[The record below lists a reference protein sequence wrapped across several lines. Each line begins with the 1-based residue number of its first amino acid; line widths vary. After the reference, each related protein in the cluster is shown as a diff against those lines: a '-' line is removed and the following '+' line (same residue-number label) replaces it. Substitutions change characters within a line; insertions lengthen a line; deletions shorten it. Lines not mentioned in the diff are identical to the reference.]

1 MGTAM
6 HAAILSPRELL
17 PKRVSAVPRPHRDR
31 LLQPCCSGS
40 VWDKPGRSSR
50 RDEPPL
56 LTTTGGICHCLLRLA
71 LLRILSRESMSN
83 VNALEG
89 SDPMRRDT
97 SAYFYDSF
105 TRQQWARFDAGSYRL
120 APAALTLL
128 KGINEPMPTS
138 EVEEVIGPLCRL
150 LDIQMETNHVRPFVI
165 AVAGSVAVG
174 KSTFARV
181 LRALLAQ
188 AGRTVELVATDG
200 FLWPTAILEKRNL
213 MDRKGFPES
222 YDLERMLG
230 FLAELKAGRPALRVP
245 VYSHE
250 FYDIV
255 PGQYQNINQPQ
266 ILILE
271 GLNVLQGAS
280 RDGAPVAAD
289 YFDFS
294 VYLDADENDVE
305 LWYVE
310 RFSVLQ
316 RTVFQRP
323 SSYFHHFKDL
333 RPAEVTKTGQGIWRS
348 INLPN
353 LLQNIQP
360 TRERASVILRKGQS
374 HAVKEVLWRHSI
386 DGGPLTARAPWS
398 AQ

>member
-1 MGTAM
+1 
-6 HAAILSPRELL
+6 
-17 PKRVSAVPRPHRDR
+17 
-31 LLQPCCSGS
+31 
-40 VWDKPGRSSR
+40 
-50 RDEPPL
+50 
-56 LTTTGGICHCLLRLA
+56 
-71 LLRILSRESMSN
+71 
-83 VNALEG
+83 
-89 SDPMRRDT
+89 MRRDT
-97 SAYFYDSF
+97 SPYFFDSF

-128 KGINEPMPTS
+128 KGVNEPMPIS

-150 LDIQMETNHVRPFVI
+150 LDIQMEANDVRPFVI

-188 AGRTVELVATDG
+188 AGRTVDLVATDG

-213 MDRKGFPES
+213 MGRKGFPES
-222 YDLERMLG
+222 YDLDRMLV
-230 FLAELKAGRPALRVP
+230 FLAELKEGKSELRVP

-250 FYDIV
+250 LYDIV
-255 PGQYQNINQPQ
+255 PGQFQTIIQPK

-271 GLNVLQGAS
+271 GLNVLQGS
-280 RDGAPVAAD
+280 SDGAAVAAD

-305 LWYVE
+305 QWYVE

-323 SSYFHHFKDL
+323 TSYFHHFKDL
-333 RPAEVTKTGQGIWRS
+333 QPAEVRTTGLGIWRS

-353 LLQNIQP
+353 LLHNILP

-374 HAVKEVLWRHSI
+374 HAVKEVLWRQTI
-386 DGGPLTARAPWS
+386 NGRYRP
-398 AQ
+398 

>member
-1 MGTAM
+1 
-6 HAAILSPRELL
+6 
-17 PKRVSAVPRPHRDR
+17 
-31 LLQPCCSGS
+31 
-40 VWDKPGRSSR
+40 
-50 RDEPPL
+50 
-56 LTTTGGICHCLLRLA
+56 
-71 LLRILSRESMSN
+71 
-83 VNALEG
+83 
-89 SDPMRRDT
+89 MRRDT
-97 SAYFYDSF
+97 SKYFYDSF
-105 TRQQWARFDAGSYRL
+105 TRQQWARFGAGSYQL
-120 APAALTLL
+120 AQAALTLL
-128 KGINEPMPTS
+128 KGVNEPMHIS

-150 LDIQMETNHVRPFVI
+150 LEVQMKANGVRPFVI

-213 MDRKGFPES
+213 MHRKGFPES
-222 YDLERMLG
+222 YDLERMLVS
-230 FLAELKAGRPALRVP
+230 LAELKEGKLELRVP

-250 FYDIV
+250 LYDIV
-255 PGQYQNINQPQ
+255 PGQFQTINQPQ

-271 GLNVLQGAS
+271 GLNVLQGSS
-280 RDGAPVAAD
+280 RDGAAVAAD

-305 LWYVE
+305 QWYVE

-323 SSYFHHFKDL
+323 ASYFHHYKDL
-333 RPAEVTKTGQGIWRS
+333 QPAEVRKIGQGIWRS

-386 DGGPLTARAPWS
+386 DGGSRR
-398 AQ
+398 Q

>member
-1 MGTAM
+1 
-6 HAAILSPRELL
+6 
-17 PKRVSAVPRPHRDR
+17 
-31 LLQPCCSGS
+31 
-40 VWDKPGRSSR
+40 
-50 RDEPPL
+50 
-56 LTTTGGICHCLLRLA
+56 
-71 LLRILSRESMSN
+71 
-83 VNALEG
+83 
-89 SDPMRRDT
+89 MRRGT
-97 SAYFYDSF
+97 SPYFYDLF

-128 KGINEPMPTS
+128 KGVNEPMPIS

-150 LDIQMETNHVRPFVI
+150 LDIQMEANDVRPFVI

-181 LRALLAQ
+181 LRVLLAQ

-213 MDRKGFPES
+213 MRRKGFPES
-222 YDLERMLG
+222 YDLERMLV
-230 FLAELKAGRPALRVP
+230 FLAELKEGKSELRVP

-250 FYDIV
+250 LYDIV
-255 PGQYQNINQPQ
+255 PGQFQTIIQPK

-271 GLNVLQGAS
+271 GLNVLQGS
-280 RDGAPVAAD
+280 SDGAAVAAD

-305 LWYVE
+305 QWYVE

-323 SSYFHHFKDL
+323 TSYFHHFKDL
-333 RPAEVTKTGQGIWRS
+333 QPAEVRTTGLGIWRS

-353 LLQNIQP
+353 LLHNILP

-374 HAVKEVLWRHSI
+374 HAVKEVLWRQTI
-386 DGGPLTARAPWS
+386 NGRYRP
-398 AQ
+398 

>member
-1 MGTAM
+1 
-6 HAAILSPRELL
+6 
-17 PKRVSAVPRPHRDR
+17 
-31 LLQPCCSGS
+31 
-40 VWDKPGRSSR
+40 
-50 RDEPPL
+50 
-56 LTTTGGICHCLLRLA
+56 
-71 LLRILSRESMSN
+71 
-83 VNALEG
+83 
-89 SDPMRRDT
+89 MRRDT
-97 SAYFYDSF
+97 SQYFYDSF

-128 KGINEPMPTS
+128 KGVNEPMLIS

-150 LDIQMETNHVRPFVI
+150 LDIQMQKANDVRPFVI

-174 KSTFARV
+174 KSTFSRV

-213 MDRKGFPES
+213 MRRKGFPES
-222 YDLERMLG
+222 YDLERMLV
-230 FLAELKAGRPALRVP
+230 FLAELKEGKSELRVP

-250 FYDIV
+250 LYDIV
-255 PGQYQNINQPQ
+255 AGQFQTINQPQ
-266 ILILE
+266 VLILE
-271 GLNVLQGAS
+271 GLNVLQGSS
-280 RDGAPVAAD
+280 RDSAAVAAD

-305 LWYVE
+305 QWYVE

-323 SSYFHHFKDL
+323 TSYFHHFKDL
-333 RPAEVTKTGQGIWRS
+333 RPGEVRKTGQGIWRS

-374 HAVKEVLWRHSI
+374 HAVQEVLWRHSI
-386 DGGPLTARAPWS
+386 NGRDR
-398 AQ
+398 Q

>member
-1 MGTAM
+1 
-6 HAAILSPRELL
+6 
-17 PKRVSAVPRPHRDR
+17 
-31 LLQPCCSGS
+31 
-40 VWDKPGRSSR
+40 
-50 RDEPPL
+50 
-56 LTTTGGICHCLLRLA
+56 
-71 LLRILSRESMSN
+71 
-83 VNALEG
+83 
-89 SDPMRRDT
+89 MRRDT
-97 SAYFYDSF
+97 SPYFYDSF

-128 KGINEPMPTS
+128 KGVNEPMPIS
-138 EVEEVIGPLCRL
+138 EVDEVIGPLCRL
-150 LDIQMETNHVRPFVI
+150 LDIQMEANDVRPFVI

-181 LRALLAQ
+181 LRALLGQ

-213 MDRKGFPES
+213 MRRKGFPES
-222 YDLERMLG
+222 YDLERMLV
-230 FLAELKAGRPALRVP
+230 FLAELKDGKPELRVP

-250 FYDIV
+250 SYDIV
-255 PGQYQNINQPQ
+255 SGHFQTIHQPQ
-266 ILILE
+266 VLILE
-271 GLNVLQGAS
+271 GLNVLQGSS
-280 RDGAPVAAD
+280 RHSAPVAAD

-294 VYLDADENDVE
+294 IYLDADQNDVE
-305 LWYVE
+305 QWYVE

-333 RPAEVTKTGQGIWRS
+333 KPEEVKKTGQEIWRS

-360 TRERASVILRKGQS
+360 TRERASVILHKGPS
-374 HAVKEVLWRHSI
+374 HAVEEVLWRHLINGRCRPS
-386 DGGPLTARAPWS
+386 GRKLS
-398 AQ
+398 AVR

>member
-1 MGTAM
+1 
-6 HAAILSPRELL
+6 
-17 PKRVSAVPRPHRDR
+17 
-31 LLQPCCSGS
+31 
-40 VWDKPGRSSR
+40 
-50 RDEPPL
+50 
-56 LTTTGGICHCLLRLA
+56 
-71 LLRILSRESMSN
+71 
-83 VNALEG
+83 
-89 SDPMRRDT
+89 MRRDT
-97 SAYFYDSF
+97 SKYFYDSF
-105 TRQQWARFDAGSYRL
+105 TRQQWARFGAGSYQL
-120 APAALTLL
+120 ARAALTLL
-128 KGINEPMPTS
+128 KGVNEPMHIS

-150 LDIQMETNHVRPFVI
+150 LEVQMEANGVRPFVI

-213 MDRKGFPES
+213 MHRKGFPES
-222 YDLERMLG
+222 YDLERMLVS
-230 FLAELKAGRPALRVP
+230 LAELKEGKLELRVP

-250 FYDIV
+250 LYDIV
-255 PGQYQNINQPQ
+255 PGQFQTINQPQ

-271 GLNVLQGAS
+271 GLNVLQGSS
-280 RDGAPVAAD
+280 RDGAAVAAD

-305 LWYVE
+305 QWYVE

-323 SSYFHHFKDL
+323 ASYFHHYKDL
-333 RPAEVTKTGQGIWRS
+333 QPAEVRKIGQGIWRS

-360 TRERASVILRKGQS
+360 TRERATVILRKGQS

-386 DGGPLTARAPWS
+386 DGRYR
-398 AQ
+398 Q

>member
-1 MGTAM
+1 
-6 HAAILSPRELL
+6 
-17 PKRVSAVPRPHRDR
+17 
-31 LLQPCCSGS
+31 
-40 VWDKPGRSSR
+40 
-50 RDEPPL
+50 
-56 LTTTGGICHCLLRLA
+56 
-71 LLRILSRESMSN
+71 
-83 VNALEG
+83 
-89 SDPMRRDT
+89 MRRDT
-97 SAYFYDSF
+97 SRYFYDSF

-128 KGINEPMPTS
+128 KGVNEPMAIS

-150 LDIQMETNHVRPFVI
+150 LDIQMEANDVRPFVL

-188 AGRTVELVATDG
+188 TGRTVELVATDG
-200 FLWPTAILEKRNL
+200 FLWPTAILEKRVL
-213 MDRKGFPES
+213 MRRKGFPES
-222 YDLERMLG
+222 YDLERMLV
-230 FLAELKAGRPALRVP
+230 FLAELKEGKSELGVP

-250 FYDIV
+250 LYDIV
-255 PGQYQNINQPQ
+255 PGQFQTITQPQ
-266 ILILE
+266 VLILE
-271 GLNVLQGAS
+271 GLNVLQESS
-280 RDGAPVAAD
+280 RNSAAVAAD

-305 LWYVE
+305 QWYVA

-323 SSYFHHFKDL
+323 TSYFHHLKDL
-333 RPAEVTKTGQGIWRS
+333 RPAEVRKTGQEIWRS

-386 DGGPLTARAPWS
+386 NGRYR
-398 AQ
+398 Q

>member
-1 MGTAM
+1 MAR
-6 HAAILSPRELL
+6 AA
-17 PKRVSAVPRPHRDR
+17 AA
-31 LLQPCCSGS
+31 SGLYNA
-40 VWDKPGRSSR
+40 DPMYKCRGA
-50 RDEPPL
+50 
-56 LTTTGGICHCLLRLA
+56 HLA
-71 LLRILSRESMSN
+71 G
-83 VNALEG
+83 A
-89 SDPMRRDT
+89 DPMRRDM
-97 SAYFYDSF
+97 SSYFYDSF

-120 APAALTLL
+120 APTALTSL
-128 KGINEPMPTS
+128 KGVNEPMLIS

-150 LDIQMETNHVRPFVI
+150 LDVQMEANDVRPFVL

-200 FLWPTAILEKRNL
+200 FLWPTAILEERNL
-213 MDRKGFPES
+213 MRRKGFPES
-222 YDLERMLG
+222 YDRERMLD
-230 FLAELKAGRPALRVP
+230 FLAELKEGKSGLRVP

-250 FYDIV
+250 LYDIV
-255 PGQYQNINQPQ
+255 PGQFQTISRPQ
-266 ILILE
+266 VLILE
-271 GLNVLQGAS
+271 GLNVLQGSS
-280 RDGAPVAAD
+280 RDSVAVAAD

-305 LWYVE
+305 RWYVE
-310 RFSVLQ
+310 RFSILQ

-323 SSYFHHFKDL
+323 TSYFHHFKDL
-333 RPAEVTKTGQGIWRS
+333 RPAEVGKTGQEIWRS

-360 TRERASVILRKGQS
+360 TRERASVIFRKGQS

-386 DGGPLTARAPWS
+386 DGRCR
-398 AQ
+398 Q